1 VLNKNS
7 TPYTFGFA
15 AVVTVISGSILG
27 LCASALAKQQET
39 AADVYK
45 KTKILNA
52 FQVVKKGEK
61 VDPKSI
67 QAAFETVGWE
77 SKFVIAKACD
87 GNGKLLDLKA
97 EEIAALDAKAEIKKL
112 KVARDTSP
120 EAEAKARGEAK
131 LPFFA
136 YYDSEASK
144 TANKPAG
151 FAMPISA
158 FGLYSVCYGFIA
170 IKGDCET
177 VMGITYYKDG
187 ETPGLGANINE
198 PVFQDQW
205 PDKKKIVDATGH
217 YVAVKASKDPGAAK
231 GPNNYMSLSGAT
243 FTTNG
248 VDQMLKDF
256 TLFYTPVF
264 KNYKG
269 AK

>member
-1 VLNKNS
+1 MLNKNS
-7 TPYTFGFA
+7 TVYTFVFA
-15 AVVTVISGSILG
+15 TIVTVVSGTILG
-27 LCASALAKQQET
+27 VCASALAKQQET
-39 AADVYK
+39 AAEVYK

-61 VDPKSI
+61 VDPKDI
-67 QAAFETVGWE
+67 LNAFAPSGWD
-77 SKFVIAKACD
+77 SKFVVVKACD
-87 GNGKLLDLKA
+87 GNGKKLELQKDEILGLDPKG
-97 EEIAALDAKAEIKKL
+97 EIKKL
-112 KVARDTSP
+112 KVAHDASP
-120 EAEAKARGEAK
+120 EAEAKARSEAK
-131 LPFFA
+131 LPYFA
-136 YYDSEASK
+136 YYDSEATLK
-144 TANKPAG
+144 ADKPAG

-205 PDKKKIVDATGH
+205 PDKKKIVDAAGH
-217 YVAVKASKDPGAAK
+217 YVAVKASKDPSLAK
-231 GPNNYMSLSGAT
+231 DANHFMSLSGAT

-248 VDQMLKDF
+248 VDEMLKDF
-256 TLFYTPVF
+256 SLFYTPVF
-264 KNYKG
+264 MNYKG

>member
-1 VLNKNS
+1 MLNKNS

-15 AVVTVISGSILG
+15 ALVTVVSGSVLG
-27 LCASALAKQQET
+27 FCASALAKQQET

-61 VDPKSI
+61 VAAQDI
-67 QAAFETVGWE
+67 LAAFETSGWN
-77 SKFVIAKACD
+77 SKFVVAKACD
-87 GNGKLLDLKA
+87 GNGKLLDLDAGVIK
-97 EEIAALDAKAEIKKL
+97 ALDPKAEIKKL
-112 KVARDTSP
+112 KVAHDSSP
-120 EAEAKARGEAK
+120 EDEAKARAEAK

-136 YYDSEASK
+136 LYASEADK
-144 TANKPAG
+144 AANKPAG

-158 FGLYSVCYGFIA
+158 FGLYSVCYGFLA

-205 PDKKKIVDATGH
+205 PDKKKIVDASGH
-217 YVAVKASKDPGAAK
+217 YVAVKASKDPSAAK
-231 GPNNYMSLSGAT
+231 GPNNYLSLSGAT
-243 FTTNG
+243 FTTAG
-248 VDQMLKDF
+248 VDEMLKDF
-256 TLFYTPVF
+256 TLYYTPVF